1 MTIQKMNADSPTFT
15 RRDRKR
21 EEKRAAIVAAA
32 EEVFGAKG
40 VADASMSEI
49 AELADVAAGTL
60 YLYFPGKEALF
71 FAAFAKRISTLF
83 ESTSKHWEADGPLR
97 DRLGEV
103 VRLHLTFVRNNR
115 GFYEFL
121 MSLGHPDHTSPGAF
135 SPLIE
140 MCDAQLAIQTAAF
153 AKAQANGEISAKLA
167 PEFLSR
173 ALRSLAFGMVT
184 DAVNRRKTQDLDS
197 VVEPLVQLFWNGI
210 VK

>member
-1 MTIQKMNADSPTFT
+1 MIIQKMNVGSPVST

-21 EEKRAAIVAAA
+21 EEKRLAIIAAA

-49 AELADVAAGTL
+49 ADLADVAAGTL
-60 YLYFPGKEALF
+60 YLYYPGKEALF
-71 FAAFAKRISTLF
+71 FAAFAKRISALF
-83 ESTSKHWEADGPLR
+83 ESTAEHWEADGPLR
-97 DRLGEV
+97 DRLAEV
-103 VRLHLTFVRNNR
+103 VRLHLTFVRTNK

-121 MSLGHPDHTSPGAF
+121 MSLGHPDHTSPGEF
-135 SPLIE
+135 RPLIQL
-140 MCDAQLAIQTAAF
+140 CDAQLGLQTTAF
-153 AKAQANGEISAKLA
+153 AKAQDNGEISDAFA

-197 VVEPLVQLFWNGI
+197 VVEPLVELFWRGI
-210 VK
+210 AK

>member
-1 MTIQKMNADSPTFT
+1 MNTDSPIST

-21 EEKRAAIVAAA
+21 EEKRQAIVAAA

-49 AELADVAAGTL
+49 ADLADVAAGTL
-60 YLYFPGKEALF
+60 YLYFSGKEALF

-83 ESTSKHWEADGPLR
+83 ESTHAHWEANGPLR
-97 DRLGEV
+97 DRLAEV
-103 VRLHLTFVRNNR
+103 VRLHLSFVRTNR

-121 MSLGHPDHTSPGAF
+121 MTLGHPDHTSPGEF

-140 MCDAQLAIQTAAF
+140 LCDSQLSLQTAAF
-153 AKAQANGEISAKLA
+153 AKAQANGEISDKLA

-184 DAVNRRKTQDLDS
+184 DAVNRRKTEDLES
-197 VVEPLVQLFWNGI
+197 VVEPLVELFWNGI
-210 VK
+210 SK

>member
-1 MTIQKMNADSPTFT
+1 MNVDSPTST

-32 EEVFGAKG
+32 EKVFGAKG

-49 AELADVAAGTL
+49 AEMADVAAGTL

-71 FAAFAKRISTLF
+71 FAAFAKRISKLL
-83 ESTSKHWEADGPLR
+83 ESTSIHWEADGPFR
-97 DRLGEV
+97 DRIAEV
-103 VRLHLTFVRNNR
+103 IRQHLTFVRTNR

-121 MSLGHPDHTSPGAF
+121 MSLGHPDHTSPGEF
-135 SPLIE
+135 KPLIE
-140 MCDAQLAIQTAAF
+140 LCDSQLDMQTKAF
-153 AKAQANGEISAKLA
+153 AKAQAKGEISNKLP

-184 DAVNRRKTQDLDS
+184 DAVNRRKTDDLDS
-197 VVEPLVQLFWNGI
+197 VVDPLVELFWKGI
-210 VK
+210 AK